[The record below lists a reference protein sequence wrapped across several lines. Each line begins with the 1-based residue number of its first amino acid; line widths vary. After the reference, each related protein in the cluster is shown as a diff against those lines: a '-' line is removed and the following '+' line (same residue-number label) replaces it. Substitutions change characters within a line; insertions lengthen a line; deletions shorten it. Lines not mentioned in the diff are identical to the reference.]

1 MTTLDI
7 KDAEASYSDAVRRNR
22 IGPSCPWS
30 SRSERSW
37 GFISLHSVR
46 YPHSHDKKIQPG
58 GAASLL
64 SDDEKTVPKIDPDK
78 KMDAIPI
85 DPLTAGVVV
94 IGTLS
99 VIAAL
104 YFGKEVILPIALA
117 IVLKLLLQPIVDGL
131 CSILRIPTVVGAL
144 ILISC
149 LCAGL
154 GAVGFIVSGPASRVD
169 SESSRGAARVE
180 REARPAARTH

>member
-1 MTTLDI
+1 
-7 KDAEASYSDAVRRNR
+7 
-22 IGPSCPWS
+22 
-30 SRSERSW
+30 
-37 GFISLHSVR
+37 
-46 YPHSHDKKIQPG
+46 
-58 GAASLL
+58 
-64 SDDEKTVPKIDPDK
+64 
-78 KMDAIPI
+78 MDAIPI

-154 GAVGFIVSGPASRVD
+154 GAVGFIVSGPASGWIQKAPEVLPALKEKLVLLREPIEYLQKSFKEIEEVATTPPRAND
-169 SESSRGAARVE
+169 KPPPVAVKDQSEIAGSLQPQRSMR
-180 REARPAARTH
+180 